1 MKEKDKFEKLQAQ
14 KKRQLQN
21 NKNSYE
27 FDNPAKSSPN
37 GRKKAKGSS
46 RKSKKKQ
53 SSTAKKIGIVLM
65 SLHGIMSIVFVGTL
79 FAINLLPMKYMAL
92 IIFLLA
98 ALWGIAFATQ
108 KRHKRRALPGKILSV
123 FMILLL
129 SIGSFYVGKMNGA
142 FSAVTGG
149 SYKIDSIV
157 VAVLNEDSAE
167 TLEDIKDYSFGAQ
180 YAVGGEDIKQAITAM
195 NEELGEE
202 IAVTEYTNMAEI
214 GTALNDGSV
223 KAIIY
228 NEGYTGMLAE
238 TVEGYEGKIKIVY
251 RYEIKKELEKPVVN
265 KEFSITEETFSVYLS
280 GIDVYGP
287 IETNSRSDVNII
299 ATVNPSTRQILLTT
313 TPRDYF
319 IPFPGVTNGQKDKLT
334 HAGVYGVDVSMATLG
349 SLYETDI
356 PFYARV
362 NFTSLMEI
370 VDVLG
375 GVDVYSEY
383 SFTSSDGVV
392 SVQKGMNH
400 LNGKQALSFAR
411 ERYKLPGGDNA
422 RGRNQQAVIVAIIKK
437 MISPAILT
445 QASGIIDSVSGNV
458 ETNMSQEH
466 IQSLI
471 KMQLNEGGS
480 WSIYSVAATGS
491 NGNEITYSMPGFST
505 YVMYPDMNSVNTIID
520 LMNRVENG
528 EKLEGSEVAQ

>member
-14 KKRQLQN
+14 KKRQLQD
-21 NKNSYE
+21 NKRSYE
-27 FDNPAKSSPN
+27 LDNPAKSSPN
-37 GRKKAKGSS
+37 SGKKSGKSS
-46 RKSKKKQ
+46 RRNKKKT
-53 SSTAKKIGIVLM
+53 SVAKKVGIVLM
-65 SLHGIMSIVFVGTL
+65 SLQGIMSLVFIGTL
-79 FAINLLPMKYMAL
+79 LAIDLLPMKYMAVIVL
-92 IIFLLA
+92 LLA
-98 ALWGIAFATQ
+98 ALWAIAFATQ

-129 SIGSFYVGKMNGA
+129 SVGSFYVAKMNGA

-157 VAVLNEDSAE
+157 VAVLSEDSAE
-167 TLEDIKDYSFGAQ
+167 SLEDIKEYSFGAQ
-180 YAVGGEDIKQAITAM
+180 YAIGGEDIKQAVASM
-195 NEELGEE
+195 NEELGAE

-214 GTALNDGSV
+214 ATALFDGSV
-223 KAIIY
+223 NAIIY

-238 TVEGYEGKIKIVY
+238 TVEGYEGKIKIIH
-251 RYEIKKELEKPVVN
+251 RHEIKTELETPTVS
-265 KEFSITEETFSVYLS
+265 KEFSITEDTFSVYLS
-280 GIDVYGP
+280 GIDVYGA

-319 IPFPGVTNGQKDKLT
+319 VPFPGVTNGQKDKLT
-334 HAGVYGVDVSMATLG
+334 HAGIYGVDTSMATLE

-362 NFTSLMEI
+362 NFTSLVEI
-370 VDVLG
+370 VNVLG

-392 SVQKGMNH
+392 SVQQGMNH

-411 ERYKLPGGDNA
+411 ERYNVPGGDNA
-422 RGRNQQAVIVAIIKK
+422 RGKNQQAVIIAIIKK
-437 MISPAILT
+437 MISPAMLT
-445 QASGIIDSVSGNV
+445 QASALIDSVSGNV
-458 ETNMSQEH
+458 ETNMSQEY
-466 IQSLI
+466 IQQLI
-471 KMQLNEGGS
+471 KMQLVEGGS

-505 YVMYPDMNSVNTIID
+505 YVMYPDMDSVNNIIS
-520 LMNRVENG
+520 LMDRVENG
-528 EKLEGSEVAQ
+528 EKIEGSEVAE